1 MAVVIGDV
9 RLRRGNP
16 LAQVGR
22 RGMLLRRLRRLDRLE
37 QRTLMMS
44 VVALGTVGAV
54 AVGEVGK
61 LWRRR
66 VIAEEPVTAPE
77 VIQKGARAARDTV
90 EVARIGYSEATT
102 GETVLF
108 NLLSAFVLSSSTV
121 RLTTFGVRKGVP
133 LLFNVRIGRRHIH
146 HFVPGILTAF
156 AAGAAALFT
165 TDGRLRET
173 LAIPLGA
180 GIGLTFDESALL
192 LELEDVYWTREG
204 LVGVQITLATAS
216 LLAASFLAMRIMR
229 RGERTKEERHELPRP
244 VRDPFAV

>member
-1 MAVVIGDV
+1 MPVASGGSLVHRV
-9 RLRRGNP
+9 
-16 LAQVGR
+16 
-22 RGMLLRRLRRLDRLE
+22 RRLDSLE
-37 QRTLMMS
+37 RRTLAMS
-44 VVALGTVGAV
+44 VMALATVGAV
-54 AVGEVGK
+54 AVGEMGK

-66 VIAEEPVTAPE
+66 VIAEDAVSGPE

-90 EVARIGYSEATT
+90 EVARIGYREATP

-108 NLLSAFVLSSSTV
+108 NLLSAFVIASSTV
-121 RLTTFGVRKGVP
+121 RLTTFGLRRGVP

-156 AAGAAALFT
+156 GSGVAALFVR
-165 TDGRLRET
+165 DPRLRET

-216 LLAASFLAMRIMR
+216 LLAASFLALRILR
-229 RGERTKEERHELPRP
+229 RGERTKEERHELPPP
-244 VRDPFAV
+244 VYDPF